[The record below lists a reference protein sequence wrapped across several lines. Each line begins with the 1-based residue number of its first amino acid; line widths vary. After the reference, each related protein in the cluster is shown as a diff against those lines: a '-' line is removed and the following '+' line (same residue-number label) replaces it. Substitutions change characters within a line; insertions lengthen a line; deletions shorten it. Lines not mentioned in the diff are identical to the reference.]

1 MVDRWSKPMRRLP
14 LISIRTAFL
23 SAGMVLASVVVASC
37 GTTCVAGIFANGTG
51 IVLVKNSTPPPA
63 CPFSTGMGMM
73 SVTAMKSQICENCT
87 ASSRAEHVFV
97 ALKGIQLHSVFPES
111 PNNPEWVELAPELAR
126 EPRRIDMV
134 GDSPSEV
141 LVQNVR
147 IQAGTYR
154 ELRLQFSPGTPTGL
168 DSPSVENS
176 CGDTRQNCM
185 LMADGHIEEL
195 HFEANG
201 NAPDLL
207 IPLQNNG
214 NGAVA
219 IVPDANIDLRFTLQ
233 PQTVSSVSTAEGW
246 HIHYVLV
253 GSAWVSR

>member
-1 MVDRWSKPMRRLP
+1 MRRLP

-23 SAGMVLASVVVASC
+23 SAGMVLASVAVASC

-73 SVTAMKSQICENCT
+73 SVTAMKSQICETCT

-111 PNNPEWVELAPELAR
+111 AGSPEWVELAPELAR

-134 GDSPSEV
+134 GDSLPEI
-141 LVQNVR
+141 LVQNAR
-147 IQAGTYR
+147 IPAGTYH
-154 ELRLQFSPGTPTGL
+154 ELRLEFSADTPAGF
-168 DSPSVENS
+168 DSPLVENS
-176 CGDTRQNCM
+176 CGNNRQNCVF
-185 LMADGHIEEL
+185 MANGRIEEL
-195 HFEANG
+195 DFEANS

-207 IPLQNNG
+207 VPLQNNG
-214 NGAVA
+214 SSAVA
-219 IVPDANIDLRFTLQ
+219 VVPEASVDLRFTLQ
-233 PQTVSSVSTAEGW
+233 PQTVSSVSTPEGW

>member
-1 MVDRWSKPMRRLP
+1 MVERWSKPMRHLP

-23 SAGMVLASVVVASC
+23 SAGMVLASVAVASC

-111 PNNPEWVELAPELAR
+111 PSSPEWVELAPELAR

-134 GDSPSEV
+134 GDSEV
-141 LVQNVR
+141 FVQNAR
-147 IQAGTYR
+147 IPAGTYR
-154 ELRLQFSPGTPTGL
+154 ELRLRFSADVPAGFG
-168 DSPSVENS
+168 SPLVENS
-176 CGDTRQNCM
+176 CSDSGHNCM
-185 LMADGHIEEL
+185 LMADGHTEEL

-201 NAPDLL
+201 NAPEVLV
-207 IPLQNNG
+207 PLQNDG
-214 NGAVA
+214 SGTVA

-233 PQTVSSVSTAEGW
+233 PQTVSSVSTSEGW